1 MENSISLQN
10 RFSAYVMA
18 SLDNKKRSYL
28 SQKWHNMRI
37 EDFQSE
43 LNGLGESSFDEQL
56 MKYNLEE
63 MKKIDNWE
71 DIPDMFIYFDN
82 SKLVKALANLNRKEK
97 NVIFARIIGELS
109 FKEIGAML
117 NLKPKQAEML
127 YYYVLRKL
135 RKELK
140 NKNEF

>member
-1 MENSISLQN
+1 
-10 RFSAYVMA
+10 
-18 SLDNKKRSYL
+18 
-28 SQKWHNMRI
+28 
-37 EDFQSE
+37 
-43 LNGLGESSFDEQL
+43 
-56 MKYNLEE
+56 
-63 MKKIDNWE
+63 
-71 DIPDMFIYFDN
+71 MFIYFDN